1 MDREQLLQLLNSVRD
16 GAVHPQAAASQLE
29 KAPFDELDFAT
40 IDYHRAL
47 RDGLPE
53 VILAAGKTPEQ
64 VAEIGSRVFARSG
77 LLLAT
82 RIDVEQVKALQT
94 AVPTLLHDRNARLA
108 WAANRKIE
116 ASGHVAV
123 VTAGTSDIPVA
134 EEAAITATLMGA
146 RVTRHFDI
154 GVAGIHRVTP
164 HLEELR
170 AANVLVIVAGMDGAL
185 PSVIGGLVR
194 NPIIAVPTST
204 GYGAAFGG
212 LAALLTMLN
221 SCATGVSV
229 VNIDNGFGAG
239 YIAATI
245 NTLATRAKP

>member
-1 MDREQLLQLLNSVRD
+1 MDRTQLLQLLSQVRD
-16 GAVHPQAAASQLE
+16 GNVGLEAAVTKLE
-29 KAPFDELDFAT
+29 HAPFDELGFAT
-40 IDYHRAL
+40 IDHHRSI

-53 VILAAGKTPEQ
+53 VILSAGKTPEQ
-64 VAEIGSRVFARSG
+64 VAEIGARIFARSG

-82 RIDVEQVKALQT
+82 RIDDLQLAALREV
-94 AVPTLLHDRNARLA
+94 VPGLQHDRHARIA
-108 WAANRKIE
+108 WCTARTIGVR
-116 ASGHVAV
+116 GHVAI

-146 RVTRHFDI
+146 HVTRHFDI

-164 HLEELR
+164 HLDQLR

-245 NTLATRAKP
+245 NALAVKGAE

>member
-1 MDREQLLQLLNSVRD
+1 MDREQLLQLLNAVRD
-16 GAVHPQAAASQLE
+16 GAVQPFEAARQFE
-29 KAPFDELDFAT
+29 QAPFDELEFAT
-40 IDYHRAL
+40 IDHHRAL

-53 VILAAGKTPEQ
+53 VIFAPGKTPEQ
-64 VAEIGSRVFARSG
+64 VAEIGARVFARVG

-82 RIDVEQVKALQT
+82 RIDDEQAGALQR
-94 AVPTLLHDRNARLA
+94 AVPGLRHDRHARLA
-108 WAANRKIE
+108 WAAARGIG
-116 ASGHVAV
+116 ARGHVAI

-164 HLEELR
+164 HLEQLR

-194 NPIIAVPTST
+194 NPIVAVPTST

-239 YIAATI
+239 MQAARIARQA
-245 NTLATRAKP
+245 NA